1 MTEEKNRI
9 KLLSEDVAN
18 KIAAGEVVERP
29 SSVVK
34 ELVENSLDAGARRV
48 CVEIGEGGRKLI
60 QVSDDG
66 CGMERED
73 AKLSLQRHATSKI
86 RTADDISDVRTLG
99 FRGEALPSIA
109 SVSRFEMVT
118 CPRSGG
124 KGTRIS
130 VEGGGELNV
139 SDAARSAG
147 TTISVRN
154 LFFCVPARA
163 KFLKTDAT
171 EMGHIARFMQN
182 AVLAYPH
189 VGFRYVVDKTEV
201 FDLPPQGTDVP
212 FMRALAARL
221 GQLRGASFAKSLITV
236 GRSQEG
242 RTIEGFVSPWTAGCS
257 TRQEIF
263 FFVNRRAVR
272 CPWLAALLKR
282 AYGTLLPQERFPY
295 AFLFLT
301 VAPGSVDVN
310 VHPAKLDIRFRSE
323 HLVQDLIAR
332 AVSEAL
338 RGDAPVPDVSLSER
352 QNAGFGGSP
361 DPSAG
366 YRSSF
371 PKPSDSPV
379 IRGERM
385 SVEDWKK
392 IYCLPEEQNAAAGEA
407 DRTADYRGAG
417 EARPDAADQPAEKAE
432 DPLSGARVLAQ
443 AGGMY
448 IIAELRG
455 GIGIIDQHAAHERI
469 NYEKALAAFEN
480 ASPPSQALL
489 LPEKLELSP
498 EQMAVLKGRLDELRK
513 AGFAVEEFGPRTL
526 KVDAVPAFL
535 EASAL
540 RDLFADMA
548 ADLKLLGSTSR
559 VEEIRRRLALVMVC
573 RKSIKFHHQLTLEDC
588 QALLDELAQTGTPWT
603 CPHGRPTIIM
613 LTYAELERRF
623 GRAGF

>member
-1 MTEEKNRI
+1 MMEEKNRI

-73 AKLSLQRHATSKI
+73 AILSLQRHATSKI
-86 RTADDISDVRTLG
+86 RSAADISDVRTLG

-118 CPRSGG
+118 APAGGG
-124 KGTRIS
+124 KPTRIT
-130 VEGGGELNV
+130 VEGGEKLAV
-139 SDAARSAG
+139 SDAARSQG
-147 TTISVRN
+147 TTISVKN

-171 EMGHIARFMQN
+171 EMSHIARFMQN
-182 AVLAYPH
+182 AVLSHPH
-189 VGFRYVVDKTEV
+189 AGFRYVADRTEI
-201 FDLPPQGTDVP
+201 FDLPPQDEAVP
-212 FMRALAARL
+212 FLEAVAVRL
-221 GQLRGASFAKSLITV
+221 GQLRGGKFSKTLIAV
-236 GRSQEG
+236 RRSEEGRSV
-242 RTIEGFVSPWTAGCS
+242 EGFVSPWTVGCS
-257 TRQEIF
+257 TRQEIL
-263 FFVNRRAVR
+263 FFVNRRPVR
-272 CPWLAALLKR
+272 CAWLAALLKR
-282 AYGTLLPQERFPY
+282 AYGTLLPPERYPY
-295 AFLFLT
+295 AFLFLN
-301 VAPGSVDVN
+301 VAPNSIDIN

-338 RGDAPVPDVSLSER
+338 RKDMAPPDVTISQREG
-352 QNAGFGGSP
+352 QGINGEK

-366 YRSSF
+366 FRSAF
-371 PKPSDSPV
+371 PKPAGGSV
-379 IRGERM
+379 INGERM
-385 SVEDWKK
+385 TVEDWKK
-392 IYCLPEEQNAAAGEA
+392 IYVLPETKVSGTGEEDLVKDYQPSGTAAKTEESASSE
-407 DRTADYRGAG
+407 DGAG
-417 EARPDAADQPAEKAE
+417 K
-432 DPLSGARVLAQ
+432 LSGAKVLSQ

-448 IIAELRG
+448 IIAELQG

-469 NYEKALAAFEN
+469 NYEKALAAFESGS
-480 ASPPSQALL
+480 APSQALL
-489 LPEKLELSP
+489 MSETLDLSP
-498 EQMAVLKGRLDELRK
+498 EQMAILKSNLGELRK
-513 AGFAVEEFGPRTL
+513 TGFVIEEFGPHSL
-526 KVDAVPAFL
+526 KIDAVPAFL

-540 RDLFADMA
+540 PELFADMA

-559 VEEIRRRLALVMVC
+559 VEEIRRRMALVMVC
-573 RKSIKFHHQLTLEDC
+573 RKSIKFHHRLSLEDC
-588 QALLDELAQTGTPWT
+588 QALLNELILTGTPWT

-613 LTYAELERRF
+613 LTYSELERRF
-623 GRAGF
+623 GRSGF